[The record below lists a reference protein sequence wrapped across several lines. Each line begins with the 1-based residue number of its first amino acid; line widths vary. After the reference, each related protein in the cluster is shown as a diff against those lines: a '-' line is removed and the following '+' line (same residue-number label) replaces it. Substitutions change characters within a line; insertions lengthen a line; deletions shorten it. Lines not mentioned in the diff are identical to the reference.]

1 MGNAH
6 PCWPAAAG
14 GVAPWT
20 RRLRQ
25 SPRRSPSTPRP
36 ARRPKDLEL
45 VAEGKFRKAAARLI
59 RPPLRSRHC
68 AFVHVD
74 AQPMARACCTEGVKR
89 AADSRH
95 ISGEDT
101 VVSPHARG
109 CIPEESLPKFCAWP
123 ARREAALEGAQPPC
137 LRAAPTVPSAVAG
150 LFFLVFLAENSLA
163 STWRRPTCGARR
175 GGTWVLT
182 CSFLLVDIRLQREGG
197 AWVWKIQHHA
207 TQQQD
212 RWDHRQ

>member
-1 MGNAH
+1 MWLGIEPTTVCWAQTAANAH

-14 GVAPWT
+14 GVAPST

-45 VAEGKFRKAAARLI
+45 VVEGKFRKAAARLI

-123 ARREAALEGAQPPC
+123 ARREAALGDRPAAPPLPTGFHAPRTVECYGEHSRGVGKPLSHGAQE
-137 LRAAPTVPSAVAG
+137 RVPGDGVKG
-150 LFFLVFLAENSLA
+150 V
-163 STWRRPTCGARR
+163 
-175 GGTWVLT
+175 
-182 CSFLLVDIRLQREGG
+182 VDIHL
-197 AWVWKIQHHA
+197 
-207 TQQQD
+207 
-212 RWDHRQ
+212 